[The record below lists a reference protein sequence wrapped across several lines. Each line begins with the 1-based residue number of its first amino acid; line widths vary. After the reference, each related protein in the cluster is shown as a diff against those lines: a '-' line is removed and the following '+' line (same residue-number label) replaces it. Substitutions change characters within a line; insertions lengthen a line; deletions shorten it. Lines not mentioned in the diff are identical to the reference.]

1 MFFFS
6 VSNTMSMSALQ
17 PQIVKAM
24 KPKHGKD
31 WMLVRGDTV
40 FVRFLAKN
48 DDGNSFEVQTP
59 TRPEERI
66 RIGSGS
72 TIGYKLPVNQKLL
85 FSVAETL
92 AQENHLQ
99 PENKVDRFQNNCIS
113 MFSITIDHGKTIQDE
128 VNEEWV
134 TRFFEL
140 FDAHGIST
148 NIVEPGMVD
157 IYSDLC
163 VEDGEDVCLNDGM
176 YMRPNGTI
184 YER

>member
-1 MFFFS
+1 
-6 VSNTMSMSALQ
+6 
-17 PQIVKAM
+17 
-24 KPKHGKD
+24 
-31 WMLVRGDTV
+31 MLVRGDTV
-40 FVRFLAKN
+40 FVLFLAQN

-66 RIGSGS
+66 RTGDGL
-72 TIGYKLPVNQKLL
+72 TVGYKLPVNQKLL

-99 PENKVDRFQNNCIS
+99 PEKKVDRFQNNCIS
-113 MFSITIDHGKTIQDE
+113 MFSITIDQGKTIQDE

-140 FDAHGIST
+140 YDAHGIST
-148 NIVEPGMVD
+148 NIVEPSMVD

-163 VEDGEDVCLNDGM
+163 VEDGEDVYLSDGM
-176 YMRPNGTI
+176 YMRPDGTT

>member
-1 MFFFS
+1 
-6 VSNTMSMSALQ
+6 MSMSTLQ

-31 WMLVRGDTV
+31 WMLVRGNTV
-40 FVRFLAKN
+40 FVRILAKN

-66 RIGSGS
+66 RIGDSF
-72 TIGYKLPVNQKLL
+72 TIGYKRPVNMKLL

-99 PENKVDRFQNNCIS
+99 PEHKVDSFNNPCIA

-128 VNEEWV
+128 VKEKWV

-163 VEDGEDVCLNDGM
+163 VEDGEDVYLSDGM

>member
-1 MFFFS
+1 
-6 VSNTMSMSALQ
+6 
-17 PQIVKAM
+17 
-24 KPKHGKD
+24 
-31 WMLVRGDTV
+31 MLVRGDTV
-40 FVRFLAKN
+40 FVRFLAQN
-48 DDGNSFEVQTP
+48 DDGTSFEVQTP

-66 RIGSGS
+66 RTGGGL
-72 TIGYKLPVNQKLL
+72 TVGYKLPVNQKLL

-99 PENKVDRFQNNCIS
+99 PEKKVDRFQNNCIS
-113 MFSITIDHGKTIQDE
+113 MFSITIDQGKTIQDE

-140 FDAHGIST
+140 YDAHGIST
-148 NIVEPGMVD
+148 NIIEPSMVD

-163 VEDGEDVCLNDGM
+163 VEDGEDVYLSDGM
-176 YMRPNGTI
+176 YMRPDGTT

>member
-1 MFFFS
+1 
-6 VSNTMSMSALQ
+6 
-17 PQIVKAM
+17 
-24 KPKHGKD
+24 
-31 WMLVRGDTV
+31 MLVRGDTV
-40 FVRFLAKN
+40 FVRFLAQN
-48 DDGNSFEVQTP
+48 DDGSSFEVQTP

-66 RIGSGS
+66 RIGDGL

-99 PENKVDRFQNNCIS
+99 PEHKVDRFQNNCIS

-148 NIVEPGMVD
+148 NTGMVD

-163 VEDGEDVCLNDGM
+163 VEDGEDVYLSDGM

>member
-1 MFFFS
+1 
-6 VSNTMSMSALQ
+6 
-17 PQIVKAM
+17 
-24 KPKHGKD
+24 
-31 WMLVRGDTV
+31 MLVRGDTV
-40 FVRFLAKN
+40 FVRFLAQN

-66 RIGSGS
+66 RIGDGL
-72 TIGYKLPVNQKLL
+72 TIGYMLPVNQKLL

-99 PENKVDRFQNNCIS
+99 PEHKADRFQNNCIS

-128 VNEEWV
+128 INEEWV

-148 NIVEPGMVD
+148 NNIVEPVMVD

-163 VEDGEDVCLNDGM
+163 VEDGEDVYLSDGM

>member
-1 MFFFS
+1 
-6 VSNTMSMSALQ
+6 MSMSALQ

-40 FVRFLAKN
+40 FVRFLAQN

-66 RIGSGS
+66 RIGGVFS
-72 TIGYKLPVNQKLL
+72 TAYKLPIDLKLL
-85 FSVAETL
+85 FLVAETL
-92 AQENHLQ
+92 AKENHLQ
-99 PENKVDRFQNNCIS
+99 PENKVDRFQNKCIS

-128 VNEEWV
+128 VNKKWV

-140 FDAHGIST
+140 FDANGIST
-148 NIVEPGMVD
+148 NIVEPDIVD

-163 VEDGEDVCLNDGM
+163 IEDGEDFYLSDGM

>member
-1 MFFFS
+1 
-6 VSNTMSMSALQ
+6 
-17 PQIVKAM
+17 M

-40 FVRFLAKN
+40 FVRFLAQN

-59 TRPEERI
+59 TRPEERV
-66 RIGSGS
+66 RIGDGV
-72 TIGYKLPVNQKLL
+72 TIGYKLPVDQKLL

-99 PENKVDRFQNNCIS
+99 PENKVDRFQNKCIS

-134 TRFFEL
+134 IRFFEL

-148 NIVEPGMVD
+148 NIVEPSMVN

-163 VEDGEDVCLNDGM
+163 VEDGEDVYLSDGM

>member
-1 MFFFS
+1 
-6 VSNTMSMSALQ
+6 
-17 PQIVKAM
+17 
-24 KPKHGKD
+24 
-31 WMLVRGDTV
+31 MLVRGDTV
-40 FVRFLAKN
+40 FVRFLAQN

-66 RIGSGS
+66 RIGGGL
-72 TIGYKLPVNQKLL
+72 TTTYKLPVNQKLL
-85 FSVAETL
+85 FLVAETL

-99 PENKVDRFQNNCIS
+99 PESKVDRFQNKCIS

-148 NIVEPGMVD
+148 NIVEPSMVD

-163 VEDGEDVCLNDGM
+163 GEDGEDVYLSDGM

>member
-1 MFFFS
+1 
-6 VSNTMSMSALQ
+6 
-17 PQIVKAM
+17 
-24 KPKHGKD
+24 
-31 WMLVRGDTV
+31 MLVRGDTV
-40 FVRFLAKN
+40 FVRFLAQN

-66 RIGSGS
+66 RTGDGL
-72 TIGYKLPVNQKLL
+72 TVGYKLPVNQKLL

-99 PENKVDRFQNNCIS
+99 PEKNVDRFQNNCIS
-113 MFSITIDHGKTIQDE
+113 MFSITIDQGKTIQDE

-140 FDAHGIST
+140 YDAHGIST
-148 NIVEPGMVD
+148 NIVEPSMVD

-163 VEDGEDVCLNDGM
+163 VEDGEDVYLSDGM
-176 YMRPNGTI
+176 YMRPDGTT

>member
-1 MFFFS
+1 
-6 VSNTMSMSALQ
+6 MSMTALQ
-17 PQIVKAM
+17 PQIVQAM

-40 FVRFLAKN
+40 FVRFLAQN

-66 RIGSGS
+66 RKEGGM
-72 TIGYKLPVNQKLL
+72 TIRYKLPLDQKLL
-85 FSVAETL
+85 FSVVETL

-99 PENKVDRFQNNCIS
+99 PENKVDRFQNKCIS
-113 MFSITIDHGKTIQDE
+113 MFTITIDHGKTIQDE

-148 NIVEPGMVD
+148 NIVEPGMVN

>member
-1 MFFFS
+1 
-6 VSNTMSMSALQ
+6 
-17 PQIVKAM
+17 
-24 KPKHGKD
+24 
-31 WMLVRGDTV
+31 MLVRGDTV
-40 FVRFLAKN
+40 FVRFLAQN

-66 RIGSGS
+66 RIGGVFS
-72 TIGYKLPVNQKLL
+72 TAYKLPIDLKLL
-85 FSVAETL
+85 FLVAETL
-92 AQENHLQ
+92 AKENHLQ
-99 PENKVDRFQNNCIS
+99 PENKVDRFQNKCIS

-128 VNEEWV
+128 VNKKWV

-140 FDAHGIST
+140 FDANGIST
-148 NIVEPGMVD
+148 NIVEPDIVD

-163 VEDGEDVCLNDGM
+163 IEDGEDFYLSDGM

>member
-1 MFFFS
+1 MD
-6 VSNTMSMSALQ
+6 VS
-17 PQIVKAM
+17 PWR
-24 KPKHGKD
+24 HGFRP
-31 WMLVRGDTV
+31 L
-40 FVRFLAKN
+40 LAQN

-66 RIGSGS
+66 RTGGGL
-72 TIGYKLPVNQKLL
+72 TVGYKLPVNQKLL

-99 PENKVDRFQNNCIS
+99 PEKKVDRFQNNCIS
-113 MFSITIDHGKTIQDE
+113 MFSITIDQGKTIQDE

-140 FDAHGIST
+140 YDAHGIST
-148 NIVEPGMVD
+148 NIVEPSMVD

-163 VEDGEDVCLNDGM
+163 VEDGEDVYLSDGM
-176 YMRPNGTI
+176 YMRPDGTT

>member
-6 VSNTMSMSALQ
+6 VSNPMSMSELQ

-24 KPKHGKD
+24 KPKNGKD

-40 FVRFLAKN
+40 FVRFLAQN

-59 TRPEERI
+59 TRPEESI
-66 RIGSGS
+66 RIGGS
-72 TIGYKLPVNQKLL
+72 VTNRYKLPVNQKHL

-99 PENKVDRFQNNCIS
+99 SENKVDRFQNKCIS

-128 VNEEWV
+128 VSEEWV

-140 FDAHGIST
+140 FDAQGISK
-148 NIVEPGMVD
+148 NIVEPSMVD

-163 VEDGEDVCLNDGM
+163 VEDGEDVYLSDGM

-184 YER
+184 YGR